1 MKYQFVKKILG
12 ISLAVCTVYGSVRGA
27 YAAVTGA
34 YAAEAVVYPVQ
45 ESTYAASDVPDTSVS
60 ADMAAASVEKEA
72 ILPEQEPEKEAEILP
87 DPEPEEEAEILPDP
101 EPEEEA
107 EILPDPGPEEPEVTL
122 EEYLS
127 GLRCGAC
134 GRCCSL
140 IRPHCRNGKHKA
152 QSAEQQYYEM
162 YSGDAY

>member
-101 EPEEEA
+101 
-107 EILPDPGPEEPEVTL
+107 GPEEPEVTL

>member
-34 YAAEAVVYPVQ
+34 YAAEAVVCPVQ

-72 ILPEQEPEKEAEILP
+72 ILPEQEPEK
-87 DPEPEEEAEILPDP
+87 EAEILPDP

>member
-87 DPEPEEEAEILPDP
+87 DP
-101 EPEEEA
+101 
-107 EILPDPGPEEPEVTL
+107 GPEEPEVTL